1 VSLEEVNVMGMTVGE
16 SQTGVREGEESARV
30 RATDTHGGDGLG
42 LLPAAARLRSLDVF
56 RGMTVAGMILVN
68 NPGTWGAIYS
78 PLKHA
83 EWHGWTPT
91 DLVFPFFLFIVGVSI
106 TLALSRRVESA
117 GSKRDLYVKIVRR
130 SAIIFGLG
138 LLLTA
143 FPFWNFTTN
152 TFIDLSTLRLSGVL
166 NRIAV
171 CYLFA
176 ALIFLKTDWR
186 KQAYVFAGLLVAYWA
201 ILTFM
206 SAPGFATGDMTKE
219 GSIASHVDRVV
230 LGAHMWSGGKG
241 VYEPEGILSTLGAL
255 ATTLAGVLTGH
266 LLRSRRTDTE
276 KVSAMFVAGAACIVA
291 GWAWNYWHPVNK
303 PLWTS
308 SYVLLTAGMA
318 LQLLAVCYWLIDI
331 KGYKRWSVPFAVY
344 GTNALAVFFLTGIC
358 AELLGVIRF
367 KGSDGKLVS
376 LQGAIFNNLF
386 LSWASPVNASLAFA
400 VCFVLFWLGMMWL
413 LYRRNIFIKV

>member
-1 VSLEEVNVMGMTVGE
+1 MSMTVGE
-16 SQTGVREGEESARV
+16 HETGVRTEAESTHV
-30 RATDTHGGDGLG
+30 RAGGAHGGDGLG

-78 PLKHA
+78 PLEHA

-106 TLALSRRVESA
+106 TLALSRRAEAA

-130 SAIIFGLG
+130 SAAIFGLG
-138 LLLTA
+138 LFLTA

-152 TFIDLSTLRLSGVL
+152 TFLNLSTLRLAGVL

-171 CYLFA
+171 CYLCA
-176 ALIFLKTDWR
+176 ALIFLKSDWR

-201 ILTFM
+201 LLTLVP
-206 SAPGFATGDMTKE
+206 APGFAAGDLSKE
-219 GSIASHVDRVV
+219 GSIASHIDRVV
-230 LGAHMWSGGKG
+230 LGRHLWSGGKG
-241 VYEPEGILSTLGAL
+241 VYDPEGILSTLGAL

-266 LLRSRRTDTE
+266 LLRSRRTDME

-291 GWAWNYWHPVNK
+291 GWAWNYWLPVNK

-308 SYVLLTAGMA
+308 SYVLFTAGMG
-318 LQLLAVCYWLIDI
+318 LQLLAVCYWLIDV
-331 KGYKRWSVPFAVY
+331 KGYRRWSVPFAVY

-358 AELLGVIRF
+358 AKLLGIIKF
-367 KGSDGKLVS
+367 TGADGKPVALHSV
-376 LQGAIFNNLF
+376 IFDNLF
-386 LSWASPVNASLAFA
+386 LSWASPINASLAFA
-400 VCFVLFWLGMMWL
+400 VCFVLVWLGLMWL

>member
-1 VSLEEVNVMGMTVGE
+1 MSMTVGE
-16 SQTGVREGEESARV
+16 SQAGVRVEEEPARV
-30 RATDTHGGDGLG
+30 RAGGADGGDGLS

-78 PLKHA
+78 PLEHA
-83 EWHGWTPT
+83 AWHGWTPT

-106 TLALSRRVESA
+106 TLALSRRAESA

-138 LLLTA
+138 LFLTA

-152 TFIDLSTLRLSGVL
+152 TFIDLSTLRLAGVL

-201 ILTFM
+201 ILM
-206 SAPGFATGDMTKE
+206 LIPAPGFAAGDLSKE
-219 GSIASHVDRVV
+219 GSIASHLDRVV
-230 LGAHMWSGGKG
+230 LGKHLWSGGKG
-241 VYEPEGILSTLGAL
+241 VYDPEGILSTLGAL
-255 ATTLAGVLTGH
+255 ATTFAGVLTGH
-266 LLRSRRTDTE
+266 LLRSRRTDME

-291 GWAWNYWHPVNK
+291 GWAWNYWLPVNK

-308 SYVLLTAGMA
+308 SYVLFTAGMG
-318 LQLLAVCYWLIDI
+318 LQLLAVCYWLIDV
-331 KGYKRWSVPFAVY
+331 KGYRRWSVPFAVY
-344 GTNALAVFFLTGIC
+344 GTNALAVFFLTGIFSK
-358 AELLGVIRF
+358 LLGIIKF
-367 KGSDGKLVS
+367 KGADGRPVALHSV
-376 LQGAIFNNLF
+376 IFNNLF
-386 LSWASPVNASLAFA
+386 LSWASPINASLAFA
-400 VCFVLFWLGMMWL
+400 VCFVLLWLGLMWL
-413 LYRRNIFIKV
+413 LYRRSIFIKV

>member
-1 VSLEEVNVMGMTVGE
+1 MSMTVGE
-16 SQTGVREGEESARV
+16 SQTVVREEEEAARV
-30 RATDTHGGDGLG
+30 RAGGAHGGDGPS
-42 LLPAAARLRSLDVF
+42 PATSATRLRSLDVF

-91 DLVFPFFLFIVGVSI
+91 DFVFPFFLFIVGVSI
-106 TLALSRRVESA
+106 TLALSRRVEA
-117 GSKRDLYVKIVRR
+117 GGSQRDLYVKIVRR
-130 SAIIFGLG
+130 AAIIFGLG
-138 LLLTA
+138 LFLTA
-143 FPFWNFTTN
+143 FPFWDFSKNA
-152 TFIDLSTLRLSGVL
+152 FIDLSTLRLSGVL

-186 KQAYVFAGLLVAYWA
+186 KQAYIFAGLLVAYWA
-201 ILTFM
+201 ILTFIP
-206 SAPGFATGDMTKE
+206 APGFAAGDLTKE
-219 GSIASHVDRVV
+219 GSIASHVDRVL
-230 LGAHMWSGGKG
+230 LGKHMWSGGRG

-266 LLRSRRTDTE
+266 LLRSRRADAE
-276 KVSAMFVAGAACIVA
+276 KVAALFVAGVFCVVA

-308 SYVLLTAGMA
+308 SYVLFTAGLG
-318 LQLLAVCYWLIDI
+318 LQLLAVCYWLIDM
-331 KGYKRWSVPFAVY
+331 KGFRRWSVPFAVY

-367 KGSDGKLVS
+367 KGADGTTTS
-376 LQGAIFNNLF
+376 LQGAIFKHLF
-386 LSWASPVNASLAFA
+386 LSWATPVNASLAFA
-400 VCFVLFWLGMMWL
+400 LCFVLVWLGVMWL

>member
-1 VSLEEVNVMGMTVGE
+1 MGMTVGE
-16 SQTGVREGEESARV
+16 SEAGVRVEKEEARVREG
-30 RATDTHGGDGLG
+30 DGPS

-68 NPGTWGAIYS
+68 NPGSWGAIYS

-91 DLVFPFFLFIVGVSI
+91 DFVFPFFLFIVGVSI
-106 TLALSRRVESA
+106 TLALSRRAEAA
-117 GSKRDLYVKIVRR
+117 GGRRDLYVKIVRR
-130 SAIIFGLG
+130 SAVIYGLG
-138 LLLTA
+138 LFLTA
-143 FPFWNFTTN
+143 FPFWDFGSN

-186 KQAYVFAGLLVAYWA
+186 KQSYVFAGLLVAYWA
-201 ILTFM
+201 VLTFIP
-206 SAPGFATGDMTKE
+206 APGFAAGDLSKE
-219 GSIASHVDRVV
+219 GSIASHLDRVV
-230 LGAHMWSGGKG
+230 LAKHMWSGGKG

-255 ATTLAGVLTGH
+255 ATTFAGMLTGH

-276 KVSAMFVAGAACIVA
+276 KVSAMFVAGAACVVA
-291 GWAWNYWHPVNK
+291 GWAWNYWLPVNK

-308 SYVLLTAGMA
+308 SYVLFTAGMA

-331 KGYKRWSVPFAVY
+331 KGYRRWSVPFAVY
-344 GTNALAVFFLTGIC
+344 GTNALAVFFLTGMC
-358 AELLGVIRF
+358 AELLGVIRLA
-367 KGSDGKLVS
+367 GADGKAVS
-376 LQGAIFNNLF
+376 LHGLIFRNLF

-400 VCFVLFWLGMMWL
+400 VCFVLFWLGVMWL

>member
-1 VSLEEVNVMGMTVGE
+1 MSMTVGE
-16 SQTGVREGEESARV
+16 SQAGVRVEEEPTRV
-30 RATDTHGGDGLG
+30 RAGGADDGGG
-42 LLPAAARLRSLDVF
+42 LRLAPSAARLRSLDVF

-91 DLVFPFFLFIVGVSI
+91 DFVFPFFLFIVGVSI
-106 TLALSRRVESA
+106 TLALSRRAETA
-117 GSKRDLYVKIVRR
+117 GGKRDLYVKIVRR
-130 SAIIFGLG
+130 SAIIYGLG

-143 FPFWNFTTN
+143 FPFWDFANN
-152 TFIDLSTLRLSGVL
+152 SFIDLSTLRLSGVL

-171 CYLFA
+171 CYLCA
-176 ALIFLKTDWR
+176 ALVFLKTDWR
-186 KQAYVFAGLLVAYWA
+186 RQAYVFGALLVAYWA
-201 ILTFM
+201 VLTLM
-206 SAPGFATGDMTKE
+206 SAPGFNAGDMSKE

-230 LGAHMWSGGKG
+230 LGSHMWSGGKG

-255 ATTLAGVLTGH
+255 ATTFAGVLTGH

-276 KVSAMFVAGAACIVA
+276 KVAAMFVAGAACVAA

-308 SYVLLTAGMA
+308 SYVLFTAGMA

-331 KGYKRWSVPFAVY
+331 KGYRRWSVPFAVY
-344 GTNALAVFFLTGIC
+344 GTNALAVFFLTGVA

-367 KGSDGKLVS
+367 TGADGKAVS
-376 LQGAIFNNLF
+376 LHGLIFSNLF
-386 LSWASPVNASLAFA
+386 LSWATPVNASLAFA
-400 VCFVLFWLGMMWL
+400 VCFVLFWLAVTWL
-413 LYRRNIFIKV
+413 LYRKNIFIKV

>member
-1 VSLEEVNVMGMTVGE
+1 MGMTVGE
-16 SQTGVREGEESARV
+16 SESGLRAVEAARV
-30 RATDTHGGDGLG
+30 QAGGDGISKA
-42 LLPAAARLRSLDVF
+42 PSAARLRSLDVF

-83 EWHGWTPT
+83 DWHGWTPT
-91 DLVFPFFLFIVGVSI
+91 DFVFPFFLFIVGVSI
-106 TLALSRRVESA
+106 TLALSRRAESA
-117 GSKRDLYVKIVRR
+117 GSKGDLYVKIVRR

-138 LLLTA
+138 LFLTA
-143 FPFWNFTTN
+143 FPFWDFTNN

-186 KQAYVFAGLLVAYWA
+186 QQAYVFAGLLVAYWA
-201 ILTFM
+201 ILTFIP
-206 SAPGFATGDMTKE
+206 APGFAAGDLSKE
-219 GSIASHVDRVV
+219 GSIASHLDRVL
-230 LGAHMWSGGKG
+230 LGKHMWSGGKG

-331 KGYKRWSVPFAVY
+331 KGYKRWAWPFRVF
-344 GTNALAVFFLTGIC
+344 GVNALVVFVLTGWMARAMTIKEWWNLPR
-358 AELLGVIRF
+358 A
-367 KGSDGKLVS
+367 DGTAGAN
-376 LQGAIFNNLF
+376 LQTYVYQHFFA
-386 LSWASPVNASLAFA
+386 SWLAPLNASLAYA
-400 VCFVLFWLGMMWL
+400 VCFVLLWLGLMAI
-413 LYRRNIFIKV
+413 LYKKKIYIKV

>member
-1 VSLEEVNVMGMTVGE
+1 MGMAVGE
-16 SQTGVREGEESARV
+16 SQAGVREEEEAARV
-30 RATDTHGGDGLG
+30 RAGGAHGGDGLS

-68 NPGTWGAIYS
+68 NPGTWGAIYG

-106 TLALSRRVESA
+106 ALALSRRAESA

-138 LLLTA
+138 LFLTA

-152 TFIDLSTLRLSGVL
+152 TFIDLSTLRLAGVL

-186 KQAYVFAGLLVAYWA
+186 KQAYIFAGLLVAYWA
-201 ILTFM
+201 ILTFIP
-206 SAPGFATGDMTKE
+206 APGFAAGDLSKE
-219 GSIASHVDRVV
+219 GSIASHLDRVV
-230 LGAHMWSGGKG
+230 LSKHMWSGGRG

-255 ATTLAGVLTGH
+255 ATTFAGVLTGH
-266 LLRSRRTDTE
+266 LLRSRRTDAE

-291 GWAWNYWHPVNK
+291 GWAWNYWLPVNK

-308 SYVLLTAGMA
+308 SYVLFTAGMG
-318 LQLLAVCYWLIDI
+318 LQLLAVCYWLIDV
-331 KGYKRWSVPFAVY
+331 KGHRRWSVPFAVY

-358 AELLGVIRF
+358 AKLLGII
-367 KGSDGKLVS
+367 KLNGADGKPVALHTV
-376 LQGAIFNNLF
+376 IFKNLF
-386 LSWASPVNASLAFA
+386 LSWATPVNASLAFA
-400 VCFVLFWLGMMWL
+400 VCFVLVWLGLMWL

>member
-1 VSLEEVNVMGMTVGE
+1 MSTRVGE
-16 SQTGVREGEESARV
+16 SQAGVRAEEETARA
-30 RATDTHGGDGLG
+30 RAGGAIGGDGISKA
-42 LLPAAARLRSLDVF
+42 PSAARLRSLDVF

-91 DLVFPFFLFIVGVSI
+91 DFVFPFFLFIVGVSI
-106 TLALSRRVESA
+106 TLALSRRAETA

-138 LLLTA
+138 LFLTA
-143 FPFWNFTTN
+143 FPFWDFGANS
-152 TFIDLSTLRLSGVL
+152 FIDLSTLRLSGVL

-186 KQAYVFAGLLVAYWA
+186 RQAYIFGGLLVAYWA
-201 ILTFM
+201 ILAFM
-206 SAPGFATGDMTKE
+206 SAPGFPAGDMTKE

-230 LGAHMWSGGKG
+230 LGKHMWSGGKG

-255 ATTLAGVLTGH
+255 ATTFAGVLTGH
-266 LLRSRRTDTE
+266 LLRSRRGDTE
-276 KVSAMFVAGAACIVA
+276 KVAAMFVAGAVAIAA

-308 SYVLLTAGMA
+308 SYVLFTSGMA

-331 KGYKRWSVPFAVY
+331 KGYRRWSVPFAVY
-344 GTNALAVFFLTGIC
+344 GTNALAVFFLTGIA

-367 KGSDGKLVS
+367 TGADGKAVS
-376 LQGAIFNNLF
+376 LHGLIFGNLF

-400 VCFVLFWLGMMWL
+400 VCFVLFWLGVMWL
-413 LYRRNIFIKV
+413 FYRKNIFIKV

>member
-1 VSLEEVNVMGMTVGE
+1 MSMTVGE
-16 SQTGVREGEESARV
+16 YESGVRTEEEAARV
-30 RATDTHGGDGLG
+30 RAGDAHGGDGLSLVPG
-42 LLPAAARLRSLDVF
+42 TARLRSLDVF

-106 TLALSRRVESA
+106 TLALSRRAETA
-117 GSKRDLYVKIVRR
+117 GSQRDLYVKIVRR
-130 SAIIFGLG
+130 SLIIFGLG
-138 LLLTA
+138 LFLTA

-152 TFIDLSTLRLSGVL
+152 KFIDLSTLRLAGVL

-171 CYLFA
+171 CYLFT

-186 KQAYVFAGLLVAYWA
+186 KQAYIFVGLLVAYWA
-201 ILTFM
+201 ILTFVP
-206 SAPGFATGDMTKE
+206 APGFVAGDLSKE
-219 GSIASHVDRVV
+219 GSIASHLDRVV
-230 LGAHMWSGGKG
+230 LGKHLWSGGKG
-241 VYEPEGILSTLGAL
+241 VYDPEGILSTLGAL

-266 LLRSRRTDTE
+266 LLRSRRTDME
-276 KVSAMFVAGAACIVA
+276 KVAALFVAGTAGIVA
-291 GWAWNYWHPVNK
+291 GWAWNYWLPVNK

-308 SYVLLTAGMA
+308 SYVLFTAGMG
-318 LQLLAVCYWLIDI
+318 LQLLAVCYWLIDV
-331 KGYKRWSVPFAVY
+331 KGYRRWSVPFAVY

-358 AELLGVIRF
+358 AKLLGII
-367 KGSDGKLVS
+367 KLPGADGQPVALHT
-376 LQGAIFNNLF
+376 AIFKNLF
-386 LSWASPVNASLAFA
+386 LSWAAPINASLAFA
-400 VCFVLFWLGMMWL
+400 ICFVLVWLGLMWL

>member
-1 VSLEEVNVMGMTVGE
+1 MSMTVGE
-16 SQTGVREGEESARV
+16 SQTGVRTEAEPTHV
-30 RATDTHGGDGLG
+30 RAGSADGGDGLS
-42 LLPAAARLRSLDVF
+42 LLPAAVRLRSLDVF

-106 TLALSRRVESA
+106 TLALSRRAESA
-117 GSKRDLYVKIVRR
+117 GSKRDLYVKIIRR

-138 LLLTA
+138 LFLTA

-152 TFIDLSTLRLSGVL
+152 SFIDLATLRLPGVL

-186 KQAYVFAGLLVAYWA
+186 KQAYICAGLLVAYWA
-201 ILTFM
+201 ILM
-206 SAPGFATGDMTKE
+206 LIPAPGFVAGDLTKE
-219 GSIASHVDRVV
+219 GSIASHIDRVV
-230 LGAHMWSGGKG
+230 LGKHMWSGGRG
-241 VYEPEGILSTLGAL
+241 VYDPEGILSTLGAL
-255 ATTLAGVLTGH
+255 ATTFAGMLTGH

-276 KVSAMFVAGAACIVA
+276 KVAAMFVAGAACIVA
-291 GWAWNYWHPVNK
+291 GWAWNYWLPVNK

-308 SYVLLTAGMA
+308 SYVLLTAGMG
-318 LQLLAVCYWLIDI
+318 LQLLALCYWLIDI

-358 AELLGVIRF
+358 AKLLGIIKF
-367 KGSDGKLVS
+367 TGADGKPVALHSV
-376 LQGAIFNNLF
+376 IFNNLF
-386 LSWASPVNASLAFA
+386 LSWAAPINASLAFA
-400 VCFVLFWLGMMWL
+400 VCFVLVWLGLMWL